1 MTNKNSILYLLKR
14 ERTLVCAE
22 WQPGF
27 LDRLTYGIMF
37 NLGDINHEW
46 SQTPLKQIKKTL
58 TFGFLGG
65 RLGGVDDLHFYP
77 DKVGT

>member
-1 MTNKNSILYLLKR
+1 MQGDNQVSSGQALY
-14 ERTLVCAE
+14 EV
-22 WQPGF
+22 
-27 LDRLTYGIMF
+27 MF

-65 RLGGVDDLHFYP
+65 RLGGVDDLHFTQTRW
-77 DKVGT
+77 GLR